1 MIRRRYLDTSTMP
14 EGSRSIEERR
24 PYSLAAQTKAQPLAA
39 QTKGHSPAAHAH
51 EKAAETTAH

>member
-24 PYSLAAQTKAQPLAA
+24 PYSLAAQ
-39 QTKGHSPAAHAH
+39 AH
-51 EKAAETTAH
+51 EKAVETTEH